1 MGHLRAFS
9 ENQVGPYLLG
19 DRLGSG
25 GMAEVYIARGA
36 SGVLAGHRCAIKRIL
51 PQLAKDPRF
60 VAMFCDEGRICAAL
74 DHPNIVKVLDF
85 GEHGGELLMAMEYV
99 EGTSCAR
106 LLRAVAARGRRFPVD
121 VALTIAQEV
130 LQGLAYAHEATD
142 ERGRSLG
149 LVHRDVSPG
158 NILISK
164 VGEVKLSDFGIVR
177 SEFITR
183 RTYPGELKGKI
194 GYMSPEQVMGADV
207 DPRSDLFAL
216 GIVLAEMLL
225 TRPLFPGRSEMEI
238 LTRIYEAD
246 LRVLDEHATDLPSG
260 LYDILRW
267 TLRRRASERP
277 SSARVLSCA
286 LSEFAKD
293 VKIELGT
300 DRLVQWLVS
309 SDLLPSSSGVREA
322 APVRVAMPSPLR
334 PSERDSLTPRST
346 LPVRSS
352 PRTSYQVSLP
362 NGDVLG
368 PLDAAE
374 LVESFA
380 TRRLS
385 LDAVVSRNGGRG
397 RAAHSL
403 RELSAV
409 VQVESWMDAVL
420 GSAGACRVKIE
431 RARLP
436 AFLFALVQRRQT
448 GVLILTDGSRRLA
461 ITWKEGAPCAAVS
474 SDRDLLLGSQ
484 LVKEG
489 LITAEM
495 LSEAFEVLV
504 SGEAGSDQREG
515 RLGDLLIERRWVAPA
530 DLLRVLVKQLEA
542 RIVEIGKWRSGE
554 LCFVAGDEHVRGG
567 LQTTTSATG
576 LIATAVRRGF
586 GAEELEDILNGLGEN
601 PVAYNPAAAL
611 TASTLGLQSAELEAL
626 TRAAGARSVS
636 AYLDSAATARGMSAA
651 DARRGVFLGLSAGIL
666 VCPAW
671 SLH

>member
-1 MGHLRAFS
+1 MGHLRAPS

-36 SGVLAGHRCAIKRIL
+36 SGALAGHRCAIKRIL

-194 GYMSPEQVMGADV
+194 GYMSPEQVMSADV

-225 TRPLFPGRSEMEI
+225 TRPLFPGRSEMDI

-293 VKIELGT
+293 LKIELGT

-309 SDLLPSSSGVREA
+309 SDLLPSSSGVREV
-322 APVRVAMPSPLR
+322 APVRIAKPAPVR

-346 LPVRSS
+346 VPVRSS
-352 PRTSYQVSLP
+352 PKTSYQVSLP

-397 RAAHSL
+397 RTAHSL

-409 VQVESWMDAVL
+409 VQVERWMDAVL
-420 GSAGACRVKIE
+420 GSAGACRVNIE

-495 LSEAFEVLV
+495 LGEAFEVLV

-530 DLLRVLVKQLEA
+530 DLLRVLVRQLEA

-611 TASTLGLQSAELEAL
+611 SASTLGLQSAELEAL